1 MHGSLRHRLTA
12 TENTH
17 RDARVASG
25 DHPMTRSSV
34 VRRILLAVVA
44 FTVACGYDGTSPYSQ
59 TPPPPPD
66 GAPSSTTP
74 RDGLWTAS
82 GSDPALLRFGATQL
96 AASGTVAAGTTITTA
111 SASLMTLNAIAFDD
125 AGTMWVASQNDSLL
139 LGFAAGRLETT
150 KVAIATH
157 VIAPANGSL
166 AAPTG
171 LAFDRQKRLWVANST
186 AGTLVRYE
194 PVQLSTGG
202 RQVPSVTLTGIGR
215 PTAVAFDASGAL
227 WVSDG
232 NANRIA
238 RYGAA
243 KLAASGAPAPDV
255 VISGGA
261 STLQAPAGL
270 AFDTDGRLWVANGER
285 RDVVAFGAA
294 QLAAGGSIAPAIV
307 LVPSNRSVSV
317 PTGLAFDDA
326 GSLWVVSGDGLLA
339 RYDRAQLTAS
349 GEPNASATLR
359 VDAHVMLWSLA
370 FWPKLRG
377 LPIN

>member
-1 MHGSLRHRLTA
+1 
-12 TENTH
+12 
-17 RDARVASG
+17 
-25 DHPMTRSSV
+25 MTRSSV
-34 VRRILLAVVA
+34 AHRILLAVVA

-82 GSDPALLRFGATQL
+82 G
-96 AASGTVAAGTTITTA
+96 
-111 SASLMTLNAIAFDD
+111 
-125 AGTMWVASQNDSLL
+125 
-139 LGFAAGRLETT
+139 
-150 KVAIATH
+150 
-157 VIAPANGSL
+157 
-166 AAPTG
+166 
-171 LAFDRQKRLWVANST
+171 
-186 AGTLVRYE
+186 
-194 PVQLSTGG
+194 
-202 RQVPSVTLTGIGR
+202 
-215 PTAVAFDASGAL
+215 AL

-238 RYGAA
+238 KYGAA

-270 AFDTDGRLWVANGER
+270 AFDADGRLWVANGER

-294 QLAAGGSIAPAIV
+294 QLVAGGSVAPAIV

-326 GSLWVVSGDGLLA
+326 GALWVVSGDGLLA
-339 RYDRAQLTAS
+339 RYDRLQLTAS
-349 GEPNASATLR
+349 GEPSASASLR

-370 FWPKLRG
+370 FWPKVRG